1 LSRLVAGAAVI
12 RHRLGRHVL
21 LMSATEILTVRAILT
36 IRSISATTVASAPAM
51 SKSILSA
58 VTLVVA
64 ILSGILLRLPAACD
78 ECRKTADILLS
89 AFMTALVGRVGLLL
103 MLLRMLRMLR
113 PILDLLITRR
123 KRLSIARQIRLLLR
137 LSRSVAW
144 LVLTH
149 VRLIVFFVPIEGVI
163 TGLLLA
169 GRAALLMRLLL
180 IVVRVLLTKLLLRRG
195 DQAKVVLGVLI
206 IILGGHRVARPLRVT
221 RELDVFFRDMRSGA
235 ADFDVGTV
243 RLVNAREGI
252 LTLAVVASP
261 PHALLTVSHVVPVRR
276 PFTLS
281 RHSRRTL
288 NSTCKSKQ
296 ISLRGRTCVMSA
308 PMIEMSCPYRVSRS
322 NPIAAVSAA
331 ALPTSRYAHRPRFRK
346 MMRPTGEASRPVSG
360 DFVCRLFAAGSS
372 SSALRRI
379 SQSRFAPEFLAMQ
392 PSRVDSVTGS

>member
-1 LSRLVAGAAVI
+1 
-12 RHRLGRHVL
+12 
-21 LMSATEILTVRAILT
+21 MSATEILTVRAILT

-64 ILSGILLRLPAACD
+64 ILSGILLRLPAARD

-89 AFMTALVGRVGLLL
+89 AFMTALVGLRVGLLL
-103 MLLRMLRMLR
+103 MLLRMLR

-163 TGLLLA
+163 TGLLLAA

-252 LTLAVVASP
+252 LTLAVVASS

-276 PFTLS
+276 PCHPVAAFAPNTQLNLQVQTNLIARPDLRYVRANDRNVVSLS
-281 RHSRRTL
+281 R
-288 NSTCKSKQ
+288 
-296 ISLRGRTCVMSA
+296 
-308 PMIEMSCPYRVSRS
+308 
-322 NPIAAVSAA
+322 
-331 ALPTSRYAHRPRFRK
+331 
-346 MMRPTGEASRPVSG
+346 
-360 DFVCRLFAAGSS
+360 
-372 SSALRRI
+372 
-379 SQSRFAPEFLAMQ
+379 
-392 PSRVDSVTGS
+392 

>member
-1 LSRLVAGAAVI
+1 LSRLVAGAAVF

-21 LMSATEILTVRAILT
+21 LMSATEILTVRTILT
-36 IRSISATTVASAPAM
+36 IRSVAATTVASTPAM
-51 SKSILSA
+51 SKSILAA

-64 ILSGILLRLPAACD
+64 IRSGILLRLPAARD
-78 ECRKTADILLS
+78 ECRKTADVLS
-89 AFMTALVGRVGLLL
+89 AFMAALVGLRVGRLLGLL
-103 MLLRMLRMLR
+103 MLLMLLMLRA
-113 PILDLLITRR
+113 ILDLLITRR
-123 KRLSIARQIRLLLR
+123 KRLRIARQIRLLLR

-149 VRLIVFFVPIEGVI
+149 ERLIVFVVPIEGVI
-163 TGLLLA
+163 ASLRLA
-169 GRAALLMRLLL
+169 AARCAALLMRLLL
-180 IVVRVLLTKLLLRRG
+180 VVIRVLLTKLFLRCSN
-195 DQAKVVLGVLI
+195 QAEVVLGVLV

-243 RLVNAREGI
+243 RFVNAREGI

-288 NSTCKSKQ
+288 NSIYKSKQ

-308 PMIEMSCPYRVSRS
+308 PMIEMSCPLSR
-322 NPIAAVSAA
+322 
-331 ALPTSRYAHRPRFRK
+331 
-346 MMRPTGEASRPVSG
+346 
-360 DFVCRLFAAGSS
+360 
-372 SSALRRI
+372 
-379 SQSRFAPEFLAMQ
+379 
-392 PSRVDSVTGS
+392 

>member
-64 ILSGILLRLPAACD
+64 ILSGILLRLPAARD
-78 ECRKTADILLS
+78 ECRKTADILS
-89 AFMTALVGRVGLLL
+89 AFMTALVGLRVGLLL
-103 MLLRMLRMLR
+103 MRLMLLMLLR

-149 VRLIVFFVPIEGVI
+149 ERLIVFFVPIEGVI
-163 TGLLLA
+163 AGLLLAA

-180 IVVRVLLTKLLLRRG
+180 IVVRVLLTKLFLRRG
-195 DQAKVVLGVLI
+195 DQAEVVLGVLI

-308 PMIEMSCPYRVSRS
+308 PMIEMSCPLSR
-322 NPIAAVSAA
+322 
-331 ALPTSRYAHRPRFRK
+331 
-346 MMRPTGEASRPVSG
+346 
-360 DFVCRLFAAGSS
+360 
-372 SSALRRI
+372 
-379 SQSRFAPEFLAMQ
+379 
-392 PSRVDSVTGS
+392 

>member
-64 ILSGILLRLPAACD
+64 ILSGILLRLPAARD

-89 AFMTALVGRVGLLL
+89 AFMTALVGLRVGLLL
-103 MLLRMLRMLR
+103 MLLMLLR

-163 TGLLLA
+163 TGLLLAA

>member
-1 LSRLVAGAAVI
+1 
-12 RHRLGRHVL
+12 
-21 LMSATEILTVRAILT
+21 MSATEILTVRAILT
-36 IRSISATTVASAPAM
+36 IRPISATTVASAPAM

-64 ILSGILLRLPAACD
+64 ILSGILLRLPAARD
-78 ECRKTADILLS
+78 ECRKPADILP
-89 AFMTALVGRVGLLL
+89 AFMTALVGLRVGLLL
-103 MLLRMLRMLR
+103 MLLRMLR

-163 TGLLLA
+163 TGLLLAA

>member
-1 LSRLVAGAAVI
+1 
-12 RHRLGRHVL
+12 
-21 LMSATEILTVRAILT
+21 MSATEILTVRAILT

-64 ILSGILLRLPAACD
+64 ILSGILLRLPAARD

-89 AFMTALVGRVGLLL
+89 AFMTALVGLRVGLLL
-103 MLLRMLRMLR
+103 MLLRMLR

-163 TGLLLA
+163 TGLLLAA

>member
-1 LSRLVAGAAVI
+1 M
-12 RHRLGRHVL
+12 
-21 LMSATEILTVRAILT
+21 LMSATEILTVRTILT
-36 IRSISATTVASAPAM
+36 IRSISATTVTSAPAVP
-51 SKSILSA
+51 KSILPA

-64 ILSGILLRLPAACD
+64 ILSGILLRLPAARD

-89 AFMTALVGRVGLLL
+89 AFMTALVGLRVGLLL
-103 MLLRMLRMLR
+103 MLLRLMLLMLLR
-113 PILDLLITRR
+113 TILDLLITRR

-169 GRAALLMRLLL
+169 AGRAALLMRLLL
-180 IVVRVLLTKLLLRRG
+180 VVVRVLLTKLFLRRG
-195 DQAKVVLGVLI
+195 DQAEVVLGVLI

-261 PHALLTVSHVVPVRR
+261 PHALLTVSHVVPVRQ

-308 PMIEMSCPYRVSRS
+308 PMIEMSCPLSR
-322 NPIAAVSAA
+322 
-331 ALPTSRYAHRPRFRK
+331 
-346 MMRPTGEASRPVSG
+346 
-360 DFVCRLFAAGSS
+360 
-372 SSALRRI
+372 
-379 SQSRFAPEFLAMQ
+379 
-392 PSRVDSVTGS
+392 

>member
-1 LSRLVAGAAVI
+1 
-12 RHRLGRHVL
+12 
-21 LMSATEILTVRAILT
+21 MSATEILTVRAILT

-64 ILSGILLRLPAACD
+64 ILSGILLRLPAARD
-78 ECRKTADILLS
+78 ECRKTADILS
-89 AFMTALVGRVGLLL
+89 TFMTALVGLRVGLLL
-103 MLLRMLRMLR
+103 LLLLLLMLLMLLRT
-113 PILDLLITRR
+113 ILDLLITRR

-163 TGLLLA
+163 TGLLLAA

-261 PHALLTVSHVVPVRR
+261 PHALLTVSHVVPVRQ

>member
-1 LSRLVAGAAVI
+1 
-12 RHRLGRHVL
+12 
-21 LMSATEILTVRAILT
+21 MSTTEILTVRTILT
-36 IRSISATTVASAPAM
+36 IRSISATTMASAPAM
-51 SKSILSA
+51 SKSILSP

-64 ILSGILLRLPAACD
+64 ILSRILLRLPAARD
-78 ECRKTADILLS
+78 ECRKTADILS
-89 AFMTALVGRVGLLL
+89 AFMTALAGLRVWLLL
-103 MLLRMLRMLR
+103 MLLMLLMLLLMMLR

-149 VRLIVFFVPIEGVI
+149 ERLIVFLVPIEGVI
-163 TGLLLA
+163 AGLLLAA

-180 IVVRVLLTKLLLRRG
+180 IVVRVLLTKLFLRRG
-195 DQAKVVLGVLI
+195 DQAEVVLGVLI

-243 RLVNAREGI
+243 RLVNACEGI
-252 LTLAVVASP
+252 LTLAVVTSP

-296 ISLRGRTCVMSA
+296 ISSRGRTRVMSA
-308 PMIEMSCPYRVSRS
+308 PMIEMSCPLSR
-322 NPIAAVSAA
+322 
-331 ALPTSRYAHRPRFRK
+331 
-346 MMRPTGEASRPVSG
+346 
-360 DFVCRLFAAGSS
+360 
-372 SSALRRI
+372 
-379 SQSRFAPEFLAMQ
+379 
-392 PSRVDSVTGS
+392 

>member
-64 ILSGILLRLPAACD
+64 ILSGILLRLPAARD

-89 AFMTALVGRVGLLL
+89 AFMTALVGLRVGRLL
-103 MLLRMLRMLR
+103 MLLRMLR

-163 TGLLLA
+163 TGLLLAA